1 MKFKSTQI
9 NMPYLKIN
17 QINNLSNLSFSSTQ
31 RIGVYSSV
39 KKNQG
44 FGAHNADQGVFVNP
58 GYIVN
63 DSDLDDATA
72 IK

>member
-44 FGAHNADQGVFVNP
+44 FGSHNADRCVFVNP

-63 DSDLDDATA
+63 DSDIDDSTA